1 MLKSSILLE
10 ISINKTFL
18 KRNKGIALLVYI
30 WYESFYIFLILT
42 SSWYNRMGICPVISV
57 HEIIIEKIF
66 TFFGITGF
74 VCFNFRLNFFTHSVN
89 EVFTLI
95 FKITAQRK
103 PFKSSQ
109 LKFPEKKNQKLNLF
123 SNWKILQ
130 TRGKCFKLW

>member
-18 KRNKGIALLVYI
+18 KRNKVIALLVYI
-30 WYESFYIFLILT
+30 WYESLYIFLILT
-42 SSWYNRMGICPVISV
+42 SSWYNSMGILSV
-57 HEIIIEKIF
+57 CEIIIVKIF
-66 TFFGITGF
+66 TFFRITGF
-74 VCFNFRLNFFTHSVN
+74 LCFNFRLNFFTHSVN
-89 EVFTLI
+89 EVLTLI

>member
-1 MLKSSILLE
+1 MLKSSIFLE

-42 SSWYNRMGICPVISV
+42 SSWYNRMGIYHVLSV

-66 TFFGITGF
+66 TFFRITGF
-74 VCFNFRLNFFTHSVN
+74 LCFNFRLNFFTHSVN

>member
-18 KRNKGIALLVYI
+18 KRNKVIALLVYI
-30 WYESFYIFLILT
+30 WYESLYIFLILT
-42 SSWYNRMGICPVISV
+42 SSWYNSMGILSV
-57 HEIIIEKIF
+57 CEIIIVKIF
-66 TFFGITGF
+66 TFFRITGF
-74 VCFNFRLNFFTHSVN
+74 LCFNFRLNFFTHSVN

-95 FKITAQRK
+95 IKITAQRK